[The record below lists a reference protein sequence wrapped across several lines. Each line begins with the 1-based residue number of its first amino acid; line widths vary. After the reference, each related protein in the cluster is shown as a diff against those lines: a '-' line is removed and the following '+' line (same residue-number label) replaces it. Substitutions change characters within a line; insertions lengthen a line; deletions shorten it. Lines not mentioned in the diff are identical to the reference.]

1 MSLHSS
7 KNRFAKLSA
16 MTMRIAGKT
25 LNHKI
30 QNILKN
36 DEEKQKNKQL
46 YYQQVGE
53 QIVQTLGQMKGAAMK
68 VGQIASQYNALLPKE
83 IAQQIIKLQQ
93 QATPVDFKIIQQQVE
108 QQLSCKISEVFHYFE
123 TQPLAVASIA
133 QVHRAELKNGQKVVV
148 KVQYPNMEQICRS
161 DLTQLRWVF
170 KFLGILNISKE
181 LQDAL
186 FTEIEDSLLNEL
198 NYELEA
204 HYFKMFARFH
214 QAVDNKVIIPQVIDQ
229 YSTRQ
234 ILVLTEEQGERIEIA
249 STWSQEV
256 RNELGRRLI
265 GAIAQQIFVLH
276 KFHCDP
282 HAGNFAF
289 REDGS
294 VVMYDFGAIKQLST
308 QAVKQLQSLLQATQD
323 RDFIQLEQAMTELQI
338 LSADAK
344 GQFDTALYQ
353 QWIDVLLRPLTT
365 QYDFAQNSAH
375 KDARQL
381 IQPSL
386 KYWKIFKPATSTLL
400 LSRTVSGHYWNLVHL
415 KVNDHLEE
423 IWQNILSLQIQ
434 AERQNDT

>member
-30 QNILKN
+30 QNVLKN
-36 DEEKQKNKQL
+36 DEEKQKNTQL

-93 QATPVDFKIIQQQVE
+93 QATPVDFEIIQQQVE

-186 FTEIEDSLLNEL
+186 FTEIEDSLSNEL

-214 QAVDNKVIIPQVIDQ
+214 QAVDKKVIIPQVIDQ

-423 IWQNILSLQIQ
+423 IWQNILSLHIQ

>member
-16 MTMRIAGKT
+16 MTIRIAGKT

-30 QNILKN
+30 QNVLKS

-46 YYQQVGE
+46 YHQQVGE

-93 QATPVDFKIIQQQVE
+93 QATPVDFGIIQQQVE

>member
-16 MTMRIAGKT
+16 MTMRITGKT

-36 DEEKQKNKQL
+36 DEEKQKNTQL

-83 IAQQIIKLQQ
+83 IAQQIIKLQE
-93 QATPVDFKIIQQQVE
+93 QASPIDFEIIQQQVE

-234 ILVLTEEQGERIEIA
+234 LLVLTEELGERIEVA

-265 GAIAQQIFVLH
+265 ETIAQQIFVLQQ
-276 KFHCDP
+276 FHCDP

-289 REDGS
+289 RSDGS
-294 VVMYDFGAIKQLST
+294 VVIYDFGAIKQLST

-323 RDFIQLEQAMTELQI
+323 RDFIQLEQAMTELKI